1 MENNNKL
8 LIVKIIILVLV
19 ISALVISLFFLLSKD
34 KIETYTV
41 EDENIKASMLQ
52 LKDIAESF
60 KESKGY
66 YSEGVVSNSFCE
78 LNENFFIGSGNGHIL
93 CSNLVNQIPGE
104 LMIKINGTS
113 KYCISKGISE
123 ERKWCID
130 NEGYFDLSSGCG
142 ADYRCK

>member
-19 ISALVISLFFLLSKD
+19 VSTLIISLFFLLSRD

-52 LKDIAESF
+52 LKGIAESF
-60 KESKGY
+60 KQSKGY
-66 YSEGVVSNSFCE
+66 YSEGVISNSFCE
-78 LNENFFIGSGNGHIL
+78 LDESFFMGAGNGHIL

-104 LMIKINGTS
+104 LMIKINGS
-113 KYCISKGISE
+113 ANYCISKGISE
-123 ERKWCID
+123 ERKWCMD
-130 NEGYFDLSSGCG
+130 SDGYFDLSSGCG
-142 ADYRCK
+142 TDYRCK

>member
-41 EDENIKASMLQ
+41 EDENIKVSMLQ
-52 LKDIAESF
+52 LKEIAENF

-78 LNENFFIGSGNGHIL
+78 LNENFFMGVGNGHIL
-93 CSNLVNQIPGE
+93 CSNIVNQIPGN
-104 LMIKINGTS
+104 LMIKINADN
-113 KYCISKGISE
+113 YCISKGISE
-123 ERKWCID
+123 ERKWCMD
-130 NEGYFDLSSGCG
+130 NNGYLNLSSGCG
-142 ADYRCK
+142 EDYRCK

>member
-66 YSEGVVSNSFCE
+66 YSQNEVSNNFCE
-78 LNENFFIGSGNGHIL
+78 LNDSQFAGVGNGHIL
-93 CSNLVNQIPGE
+93 CSNIVNQIPGN
-104 LMIKINGTS
+104 LMIKINADN
-113 KYCISKGISE
+113 YCISKGISE
-123 ERKWCID
+123 ERKWCMD
-130 NEGYFDLSSGCG
+130 SNGYFNLSSGCG
-142 ADYRCK
+142 EDYRCK